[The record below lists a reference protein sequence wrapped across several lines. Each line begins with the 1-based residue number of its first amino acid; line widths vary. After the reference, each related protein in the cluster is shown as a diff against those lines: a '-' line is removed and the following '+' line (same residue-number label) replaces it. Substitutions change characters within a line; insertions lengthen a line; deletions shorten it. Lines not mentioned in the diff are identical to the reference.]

1 MKTKSAF
8 VVAAVAAAMLG
19 VAFAGAPVEVKNAG
33 FEQVDKDGYP
43 LGWSKHPL
51 WRGERVGHNGS
62 GGFVYECA
70 SQEEAKKKSGRPGQL
85 ITLKPGKRYYIS
97 ALVKTT
103 NVVTERKTT
112 AQGISIYI
120 EGYDAKGKWR
130 FGRIANPCVSGTTK
144 DWVKVEAVTREVP
157 DGIVRAYVQPIAQGL
172 AVGRGVVDNIYVAE
186 YDVPPVEGVF
196 ADVYRHESAGGPV
209 RFAASLNIDVRA
221 GRIEDH
227 VATFAYTAAGGRR
240 ATVPAK
246 IVSSCEATATLDTS
260 LFAFGTNDVTC
271 TLSLGGKELG
281 KASAPFARLAAPTPR
296 RVYIDG
302 HKRTIVDGKPFFPL
316 GMYFRRPT
324 ESNLAVYAEGPF
336 NCLMPYGYPTREELN
351 LCMAKG
357 YKVIYNLQGGFNDKD
372 AGKKWVTDRV
382 TEFKSHPAVLAW
394 YTNDEHPIADIP
406 KLTARQEWV
415 EALDADHPTW
425 SVQDVFYETRHYLPT
440 YDVLGM
446 DPYPVPRKPIET
458 VISSMRQ
465 GAEGTFGMKA
475 VWQVPQ
481 AFGWG
486 WLKRRETKGQRGPT
500 RDEIANM
507 TWQSIA
513 GGANGIVYYAF
524 HQLWRAG
531 DDPND
536 SPDKAWERVKSAA
549 AEVKKYEQVLL
560 SAGSVPV
567 KGATDA
573 VAVRTW
579 RHGGG
584 IYLLAVNCTMEPQK
598 VSLEIQGARDGK
610 VSAEFGPAP
619 DAIKGGRLELAFA
632 PIGYV
637 MLRIGE

>member
-1 MKTKSAF
+1 MKNESMA
-8 VVAAVAAAMLG
+8 VVALVGSALLLA
-19 VAFAGAPVEVKNAG
+19 AFAGEPVKLQNAG
-33 FEQVDKDGYP
+33 FEQVDASGYP

-51 WRGERVGHNGS
+51 WHGERAGHNGS
-62 GGFVYECA
+62 GGIVYECA
-70 SQEEAKKKSGRPGQL
+70 SQEEAKKKSGRPGQR
-85 ITLKPGKRYYIS
+85 IELKPGKRYYIS

-103 NVVTERKTT
+103 KIVTERKTP

-196 ADVYRHESAGGPV
+196 ADVYRRESAGGPV
-209 RFAASLNIDVRA
+209 RFSASLNIDERA
-221 GRIEDH
+221 NRIVDH
-227 VATFAYTAAGGRR
+227 VATFTYTAADGRR
-240 ATVPAK
+240 ATAPAK
-246 IVSSCEATATLDTS
+246 IVSPCEATAMLDTS

-271 TLSLGGKELG
+271 TLSLAGKELG
-281 KASAPFARLAAPTPR
+281 SASAPFARLAAPTPR
-296 RVYIDG
+296 RVYIDS

-316 GMYFRRPT
+316 GMYFRQPT

-336 NCLMPYGYPTREELN
+336 NCIMPYVYPTRKDLD
-351 LCMAKG
+351 LCQARG

-382 TEFKSHPAVLAW
+382 TEFKGHPAVLAW
-394 YTNDEHPIADIP
+394 YTNDEHPVADIP
-406 KLTARQEWV
+406 KLTARQGWV
-415 EALDADHPTW
+415 EALDVDHPTW
-425 SVQDVFYETRHYLPT
+425 SVQDVFYEVRHYLPT

-465 GAEGTFGMKA
+465 GASGTFGMKA

-486 WLKRRETKGQRGPT
+486 WLKRRETVGQRGPT

-524 HQLWRAG
+524 HALRNAG
-531 DDPND
+531 DIEGD
-536 SPDKAWERVKSAA
+536 SQAQAWERVKSAA

-560 SAGSVPV
+560 SAESVPV
-567 KGATDA
+567 TGATEA

-579 RHGGG
+579 RHEGCV
-584 IYLLAVNCTMEPQK
+584 YLLAVNCTAEPQK
-598 VSLEIQGARDGK
+598 VALAVEGVREGK
-610 VSAEFGPAP
+610 VLSDFGPVP
-619 DAIKGGRLELAFA
+619 SFKDGRLELSLG

-637 MLRIGE
+637 MLRLM

>member
-1 MKTKSAF
+1 MKNESMA
-8 VVAAVAAAMLG
+8 VVALVGSALLLA
-19 VAFAGAPVEVKNAG
+19 AFAGEPVKLQNAG
-33 FEQVDKDGYP
+33 FEQVDASGYP

-51 WRGERVGHNGS
+51 WHGERAGHNGS
-62 GGFVYECA
+62 GGIVYECA
-70 SQEEAKKKSGRPGQL
+70 SQEEAKKKSGRPGQR
-85 ITLKPGKRYYIS
+85 IELKPGKRYYIS

-103 NVVTERKTT
+103 KIVTERKTP

-209 RFAASLNIDVRA
+209 RFSASLNIDERA
-221 GRIEDH
+221 NRIVDH
-227 VATFAYTAAGGRR
+227 VATFTYTAADGRR
-240 ATVPAK
+240 ATAPAK

-271 TLSLGGKELG
+271 TLSLAGKELG
-281 KASAPFARLAAPTPR
+281 SASAPFARLAAPTPR
-296 RVYIDG
+296 RVYIDR

-316 GMYFRRPT
+316 GMYFRQPT

-336 NCLMPYGYPTREELN
+336 NCIMPYVYPTRKDLD
-351 LCMAKG
+351 LCQARG

-382 TEFKSHPAVLAW
+382 TEFKGHPAVLAW
-394 YTNDEHPIADIP
+394 YTNDEHPVADIP

-425 SVQDVFYETRHYLPT
+425 SVQDVFYEVRHYLPT

-465 GAEGTFGMKA
+465 GASGTFGMKA

-486 WLKRRETKGQRGPT
+486 WLKRRETVGQRGPT

-524 HQLWRAG
+524 HALRNAG
-531 DDPND
+531 DIEGD
-536 SPDKAWERVKSAA
+536 SQAQAWERVKSAA

-560 SAGSVPV
+560 SAESVPV
-567 KGATDA
+567 TGATEA

-579 RHGGG
+579 RHEECV
-584 IYLLAVNCTMEPQK
+584 YLLAVNCTAEPQK
-598 VSLEIQGARDGK
+598 VALAVEGVREGK
-610 VSAEFGPAP
+610 ILADFGPVP
-619 DAIKGGRLELAFA
+619 SFKDGRLELSLG

-637 MLRIGE
+637 MLRLM

>member
-1 MKTKSAF
+1 MKNESM
-8 VVAAVAAAMLG
+8 AVAVLVGSALLLA
-19 VAFAGAPVEVKNAG
+19 VFAGEPVKLQNAG
-33 FEQVDKDGYP
+33 FEQVDASGYP

-51 WRGERVGHNGS
+51 WHGERAGHNGS
-62 GGFVYECA
+62 GGIVYECA
-70 SQEEAKKKSGRPGQL
+70 SQEEAAKKGGRPGQL
-85 ITLKPGKRYYIS
+85 IELKAGKRYYFS

-103 NVVTERKTT
+103 NIVTERKTT
-112 AQGISIYI
+112 AQGLSIYV
-120 EGYDAKGKWR
+120 EGYNAKGKWA
-130 FGRIANPCVSGTTK
+130 FGKIAQPCVSGTTK
-144 DWVKVEAVTREVP
+144 DWVKVEGVTCEVP
-157 DGIVRAYVQPIAQGL
+157 DGIVRAYVQPIAQGR
-172 AVGRGVVDNIYVAE
+172 AVGRGVIDNIYVAE
-186 YDVPPVEGVF
+186 YDMPPVEGVF

-209 RFAASLNIDVRA
+209 RFAASLNIDVRVA
-221 GRIEDH
+221 KVEDH
-227 VATFAYTAAGGRR
+227 VATFTYTAADGRR

-260 LFAFGTNDVTC
+260 LFAIGTNDVTC
-271 TLSLGGKELG
+271 TLSRGGKELG
-281 KASAPFARLAAPTPR
+281 KASLSFARLAAPTPR
-296 RVYIDG
+296 RVYIDS

-324 ESNLAVYAEGPF
+324 ESNLAVYAEAPF
-336 NCLMPYGYPTREELN
+336 NCLMPYGYPTREELD
-351 LCMAKG
+351 LCQRLG

-382 TEFKSHPAVLAW
+382 TEFKGHPAVLAW

-406 KLTARQEWV
+406 KLTMRQGWV
-415 EALDADHPTW
+415 EALDDDHPTW
-425 SVQDVFYETRHYLPT
+425 SVQDVFSEVRHYLPT

-465 GAEGTFGMKA
+465 GASWTFGMKA

-486 WLKRRETKGQRGPT
+486 WLKRRETMGQRGPT
-500 RDEIANM
+500 RDELANM

-524 HQLWRAG
+524 HQLRSAG

-536 SPDKAWERVKSAA
+536 SPEKAWERVKSAA
-549 AEVKKYEQVLL
+549 AEVKRYEQVML
-560 SAGSVPV
+560 SPESVPV
-567 KGATDA
+567 TGATEA

-579 RHGGG
+579 RHEGCV
-584 IYLLAVNCTMEPQK
+584 YLLAVNCTIEPQK
-598 VSLEIQGARDGK
+598 VALAIKDVHEGK

-619 DAIKGGRLELAFA
+619 SFKDGRLELSLG

-637 MLRIGE
+637 MLRLM